1 MPGERE
7 AMLGGNRSVG
17 WHWSKGSRGIGGAG
31 PEAACSGLTEPGEP
45 GIYRGLTTPSTGV
58 CQGWPSCWDL
68 CGHWSEV
75 EEKTNFL
82 HMKLLLQ

>member
-1 MPGERE
+1 MLGERE
-7 AMLGGNRSVG
+7 ASLPGGNRSIGWRWSEESTGVG
-17 WHWSKGSRGIGGAG
+17 GG
-31 PEAACSGLTEPGEP
+31 GLTEPGEP
-45 GIYRGLTTPSTGV
+45 GIYRGLTTPSTGL

-82 HMKLLLQ
+82 ST